1 MPEEQKQLIR
11 EKLADIE
18 HQRWAKWQAYLHSK
32 LYSLGESEL
41 SLNNH
46 LLVMPTELYQRW
58 ERQIATPYSELSEKE
73 KESDREQVDMY
84 FPIIEEMI
92 DLTIKQTEE
101 RIEKGIEML
110 THYYRSK
117 YSSDCSRGETEEEKS
132 TEMLEKQN
140 IIALI
145 RNSQNLTK
153 E

>member
-1 MPEEQKQLIR
+1 MSPEQKQLIR
-11 EKLADIE
+11 EKFEKWRLEWEGGATNHYASDKEIADFWLNELDLA
-18 HQRWAKWQAYLHSK
+18 
-32 LYSLGESEL
+32 
-41 SLNNH
+41 
-46 LLVMPTELYQRW
+46 
-58 ERQIATPYSELSEKE
+58 
-73 KESDREQVDMY
+73 
-84 FPIIEEMI
+84 
-92 DLTIKQTEE
+92 IKQTEE

>member
-1 MPEEQKQLIR
+1 MTPEQKQLIR
-11 EKLADIE
+11 EKFETKEWNHWSSFQSKFVRLPDSTKKEIADF
-18 HQRWAKWQAYLHSK
+18 WLN
-32 LYSLGESEL
+32 EL
-41 SLNNH
+41 
-46 LLVMPTELYQRW
+46 
-58 ERQIATPYSELSEKE
+58 
-73 KESDREQVDMY
+73 
-84 FPIIEEMI
+84 